1 MNTLLFVIQT
11 TVGRK
16 NLGNINVDVHEILR
30 RFAPLD
36 DRMGC
41 LPDDTTKIRHTEK
54 GKMTFLQFAGN
65 PVKLSDFLCCLCR

>member
-36 DRMGC
+36 DI
-41 LPDDTTKIRHTEK
+41 L
-54 GKMTFLQFAGN
+54 
-65 PVKLSDFLCCLCR
+65 